1 MADYIIT
8 GKKGNGKTIFA
19 VGVILDALVAGRRVA
34 TNIDIHLDKLTHVR
48 SKVSITRIPDVP
60 CEADFLALGRGQEGV
75 EEDDNGVLIIDEG
88 SKGLG
93 ARDWNNKNRA
103 GVLDWLVHSRKYGWN
118 TYTIA
123 QGVGQLDKTMK
134 TALAEYSITVARTD
148 KWPIPFLG
156 KLGKL
161 RPCGKPFTLPKMHF
175 GTTRQGFAQDGMV
188 LDRSWYR
195 GPPLYDCYDTAQIL
209 VERDPFDEKFFG
221 VHSVL
226 SPWHTIGRYLGEPE
240 KSLSDK
246 LKLWWDGEYARRA
259 KPALKPKHPLVELLG
274 KLPPDQAAR
283 HWQRLDALGV
293 FSSKPGL
300 AGPYGIA
307 YG

>member
-48 SKVSITRIPDVP
+48 SRVSITRIPDVP
-60 CEADFLALGRGQEGV
+60 VEADLLALGRGQEGV

-93 ARDWNNKNRA
+93 ARDWNNKSRA
-103 GVLDWLVHSRKYGWN
+103 GVLDWLVHSRKYGWD

-161 RPCGKPFTLPKMHF
+161 RPSGKPFTLPKMHF
-175 GTTRQGFAQDGMV
+175 GTTRQGFSQDGMV
-188 LDRSWYR
+188 LDRAWYR
-195 GPPLYDCYDTAQIL
+195 GPPLYDTYDTAQIL
-209 VERDPFDEKFFG
+209 VDREQFDEKFFG

-240 KSLSDK
+240 KSCLEK

-274 KLPPDQAAR
+274 KLPVDEATK
-283 HWQRLDALGV
+283 HWRRLHELGA
-293 FSSKPGL
+293 FS
-300 AGPYGIA
+300 A
-307 YG
+307 